1 MPNIPP
7 LVSHRRDDDFGP
19 NPSGRPLFVNPAN
32 VSGGVVGGGVENLVS
47 TNNYLLITLSDLITP
62 ASKGD
67 LYVTN
72 NGIVSLAQGVGI
84 NISNTSS
91 VIKNVSVSGAN
102 TSTTP
107 HVTLLT
113 QTPFLHNAGGTTI
126 SYTNFP
132 SQTPVPIL
140 QITTASAYNYCEFSY
155 GWNPILPNGDAYPA
169 MASSNDT
176 TAPFHFYLT
185 PSLGIPY
192 TQNTVFNPLVFPN
205 VQNEGTTN
213 LPTAL
218 QNAPAIFNST
228 NIVFPALKM
237 SAWSAVP
244 SSNWYFVGSNSSTD
258 AAPVPYINFQT
269 TNSMSFNMYLW
280 NATLS

>member
-1 MPNIPP
+1 MPNCPP
-7 LVSHRRDDDFGP
+7 LLSHRGAGDFGTQ
-19 NPSGRPLFVNPAN
+19 PSGRPLFVNVAN

-47 TNNYLLITLSDLITP
+47 ANEYLTITLSDLVTP

-67 LYVTN
+67 LFVNN
-72 NGIVSLAQGVGI
+72 NGVVSLAQGVGI
-84 NISNTSS
+84 NISNSS
-91 VIKNVSVSGAN
+91 ATIKNVSVSGAN
-102 TSTTP
+102 TSTFP
-107 HVTLLT
+107 HVTLAT
-113 QTPFLHNAGGTTI
+113 QAPFLHNAGGTTI

-132 SQTPVPIL
+132 AQTPVPIL

-185 PSLGIPY
+185 PSLGVPY
-192 TQNTVFNPLVFPN
+192 TATSMFNPLVYPN
-205 VQNEGTTN
+205 IQNEGTTN

-218 QNAPAIFNST
+218 QNSNAVFNST

-237 SAWSAVP
+237 IAFSAVP
-244 SSNWYFVGSNSSTD
+244 SSNWFFVGSNSSTD

-269 TNSMSFNMYLW
+269 TESMSYNMYLW

>member
-1 MPNIPP
+1 
-7 LVSHRRDDDFGP
+7 
-19 NPSGRPLFVNPAN
+19 
-32 VSGGVVGGGVENLVS
+32 VSGGVVAGGVQNIVS
-47 TNNYLLITLSDLITP
+47 ADEYLLITLSDLTTP
-62 ASKGD
+62 AQKGD
-67 LYVTN
+67 VVVTN
-72 NGIVSLAQGVGI
+72 NGIVSLAQGVGV
-84 NISNTSS
+84 NVSN
-91 VIKNVSVSGAN
+91 VAVGVRNVSVSGAN
-102 TSTTP
+102 TSTFP
-107 HVTLLT
+107 HVSLAT
-113 QTPFLHNAGGTTI
+113 QAPFLHNVGTTI
-126 SYTNFP
+126 SFTNFP
-132 SQTPVPIL
+132 SQQVVPIL

-192 TQNTVFNPLVFPN
+192 TATSMFNPLVLPN

-218 QNAPAIFNST
+218 QNAPAVFNST

-237 SAWSAVP
+237 AAFSAVP
-244 SSNWYFVGSNSSTD
+244 SSNWYFVGSNSSPD
-258 AAPVPYINFQT
+258 ALPVPYINPQT
-269 TNSMSFNMYLW
+269 TTSMSYNMYLW

>member
-7 LVSHRRDDDFGP
+7 LLSHRRGDDFAP
-19 NPSGRPLFVNPAN
+19 NPSGLPLFVNPAN

-47 TNNYLLITLSDLITP
+47 TNEYLLITLSDLITP

-72 NGIVSLAQGVGI
+72 NGVVSLAQGVGI
-84 NISNTSS
+84 NISNTSA

-113 QTPFLHNAGGTTI
+113 QTPFLHNIGTTL

-132 SQTPVPIL
+132 SQTVVPII
-140 QITTASAYNYCEFSY
+140 QVTTASAYNYCEFSY
-155 GWNPILPNGDAYPA
+155 GWNPILPNGDAFPA

-176 TAPFHFYLT
+176 AAPMHFYLT
-185 PSLGIPY
+185 PSLGVPY
-192 TQNTVFNPLVFPN
+192 TSTSMFNPLVFPN
-205 VQNEGTTN
+205 VQNEGTTR

-228 NIVFPALKM
+228 NILFPAAKM
-237 SAWSAVP
+237 TAFSAAP

-258 AAPVPYINFQT
+258 VAPIPYIDPQT
-269 TNSMSFNMYLW
+269 TNSMSYNVYLW